1 MQTLAQAYRHALAL
15 FTHCPENSTA
25 STALEELVSLYTA
38 QPFDVALV
46 DVMKKEQVT
55 ESHISLWQSLEPLG
69 VCVRFFLRCDGFAY
83 VGLCPIHPEAV
94 AVAQVVEYPILEMA
108 A

>member
-15 FTHCPENSTA
+15 FTHCPESLTTT
-25 STALEELVSLYTA
+25 TALEQLVRQYLA
-38 QPFDVALV
+38 QPCGVALV
-46 DVMKKEQVT
+46 DVMHPKQVT
-55 ESHISLWQSLEPLG
+55 EPHLTLWQSLEPLG

-83 VGLCPIHPEAV
+83 VGLCPIYPEAV
-94 AVAQVVEYPILEMA
+94 AATQVLELPTYAEA